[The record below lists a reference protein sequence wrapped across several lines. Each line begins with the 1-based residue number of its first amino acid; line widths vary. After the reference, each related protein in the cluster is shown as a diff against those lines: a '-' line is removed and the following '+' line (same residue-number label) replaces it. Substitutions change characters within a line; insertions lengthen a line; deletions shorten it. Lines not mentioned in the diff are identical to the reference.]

1 LVTVEKEKDIEWLVD
16 SAIDKLKVV
25 KDYSEKENRQIV
37 SELAKD
43 LEAII
48 SMDNICTEIINRLD
62 GHLKPRTIR
71 EYLDVKYKIKTRVQ
85 NARKQK
91 KNKQSGLAAKPP
103 LNKVSETLVI
113 DGRNEISFRDVDN
126 PQSFQ
131 PKETSVVD
139 SIDIRS
145 LSQKES
151 VSSTEQK
158 QQSKGQVNTEIAEC
172 PGCIGKEERIKELEE
187 ALQKVPQFIA
197 ADKIGPSTA
206 AIKGLKEAPEE
217 PLEFEVSKM
226 GSEIRDF
233 FISNNIKSTKDT
245 IWFSGKIDRTTG
257 KIIYFD
263 LGRLDPQR
271 DIDDS

>member
-1 LVTVEKEKDIEWLVD
+1 MAATIEKEKNIEVLVENT
-16 SAIDKLKVV
+16 IDKLKGV

-37 SELAKD
+37 IEFAKD

-48 SMDNICTEIINRLD
+48 PMDTVCTEIINKLH

-71 EYLDVKYKIKTRVQ
+71 KYLDEKYKVKTRVE
-85 NARKQK
+85 NARKQ
-91 KNKQSGLAAKPP
+91 KNKQSGLAALGP
-103 LNKVSETLVI
+103 LNTVSETVVI
-113 DGRNEISFRDVDN
+113 DDRNKISFQDVDN
-126 PQSFQ
+126 PQSFE
-131 PKETSVVD
+131 PKEISVVEG
-139 SIDIRS
+139 SEAIRS

-151 VSSTEQK
+151 VNLTEQK
-158 QQSKGQVNTEIAEC
+158 QSSEGQVNTEIAEC
-172 PGCIGKEERIKELEE
+172 PGCVGKEERIKELEE

-197 ADKIGPSTA
+197 ADKIGPSA

-245 IWFSGKIDRTTG
+245 IWFSGKIDRDTG

-271 DIDDS
+271 EIDDS